1 MFMPF
6 PDPFRSNAKIAII
19 NTNKGIGVREK
30 METREDYLSG
40 STQLFDITP
49 PSVSFCFTVFCRF
62 SSILVP
68 AREGVSQQE
77 DKSQYLSLLR
87 LHYH

>member
-1 MFMPF
+1 MPF
-6 PDPFRSNAKIAII
+6 PDPFRSNVNIAIT
-19 NTNKGIGVREK
+19 NTTNKGIGVREK
-30 METREDYLSG
+30 VETREDYLSG

-62 SSILVP
+62 SSIHVP